1 MRALRIVLIVC
12 ITAIAGCFLGIVVGD
27 YITTALH
34 VSNMEGGRAMM
45 VIFLCGPLGA
55 ISGGIVGLVVSLL
68 IKQPGAVGFL
78 KAQGIS
84 LLVAGVIAGFLFGIF
99 FVGMDKPPLIDGKHL
114 TLDFELR
121 LPGSVEIPQ
130 EPDGYAIRVSLYE
143 TRNENRYGFIDWKS
157 IVRQPD
163 QITISGH
170 SDLMTHSADR
180 SLLVAVGYEST
191 APQMVDVK
199 IPAMPRKEDEA
210 WSQWIPATKR
220 ADLSPVPEAERFS
233 VRYRVRELNKFL

>member
-12 ITAIAGCFLGIVVGD
+12 ITAVAGCFLGIFVGD

-45 VIFLCGPLGA
+45 VIFFCGPLGA
-55 ISGGIVGLVVSLL
+55 ISGGAVGLIVSLL
-68 IKQPGAVGFL
+68 IKQSGAVGFF

-84 LLVAGVIAGFLFGIF
+84 LLVAGAIAGFLWGIF
-99 FVGMDKPPLIDGKHL
+99 YLGMDKPPLIDGKHL

-121 LPGSVEIPQ
+121 LPGSVKIPEQ
-130 EPDGYAIRVSLYE
+130 PDGSAIRVSLYE
-143 TRNENRYGFIDWKS
+143 TRNENSYGFIDWNS

-170 SDLMTHSADR
+170 SNLMTHSADR
-180 SLLVAVGYEST
+180 SLLVSVGYESS

-199 IPAMPRKEDEA
+199 IPPRPRKQDET
-210 WSQWIPATKR
+210 WSQWTTATKR
-220 ADLSPVPEAERFS
+220 GDLSPVPEAERFS
-233 VRYRVRELNKFL
+233 IRYRVRELD